1 MQIEVV
7 QVYVSDV
14 STEVFLDEIRAF
26 KETGNNY
33 EQHLALKIGCDYFK
47 LEAFKNLIR

>member
-1 MQIEVV
+1 MEIEIV

-26 KETGNNY
+26 EETGNSY
-33 EQHLALKIGCDYFK
+33 EQHLALKIGYDYFK
-47 LEAFKNLIR
+47 LEAFKSLVR